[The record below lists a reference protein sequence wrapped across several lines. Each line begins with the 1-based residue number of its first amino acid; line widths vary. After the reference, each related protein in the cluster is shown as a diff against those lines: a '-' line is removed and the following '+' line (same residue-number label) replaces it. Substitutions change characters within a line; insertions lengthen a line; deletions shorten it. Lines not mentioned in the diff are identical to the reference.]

1 MCIRDRLLRLIE
13 GLEQRIE
20 AIGDEITQASSA
32 QNTRRVQELG
42 VEYQAVEERLHQLME
57 ERAEMA
63 E

>member
-1 MCIRDRLLRLIE
+1 MRLIE

-20 AIGDEITQASSA
+20 AIGDDITQASSA

-57 ERAEMA
+57 EWAEMA